1 MPRHLEGNSALKKRP
16 VRGSGSGGGGSG
28 SGGFDKDQDSASIQ
42 PGPTTSSQALDEE
55 NDQNAR
61 MYAEAR
67 VFLILTA
74 ISLVGSFFVAGGPQ
88 HLHKMCDLRGW
99 IKRPALR
106 LDETRALLVV
116 GTMGSG
122 TTQMAHKLT
131 QLGLEVGHEDS
142 DSREVLVR
150 DGTVSW
156 AHGMRFLGGHL
167 TNDVVERQR
176 VIDGLCSKPR
186 FQVWSSTMFDAS
198 LGVCK
203 RAHNH
208 WWDDC
213 WRSECRRIASA
224 ELGCAL
230 APSDGQRRC
239 TSPFAKTLLQV
250 RHPLKTIATLA
261 KVFCRNDTV
270 AAADVSRQLNA
281 THWLLPTPAVVDTGR
296 DVDAKPHGEC
306 TRRFGWYVVDYIRA
320 IQPHVDAWY
329 RVEDTSACKV
339 LELAGVLAKT
349 GVGGGGGY
357 VPSESPVPPYVAS
370 DVAAACDRGED
381 DGKRLNSRNTGPNR
395 FVVTL
400 ARLSAS
406 DAKLGEAVSALGA
419 ELGYG
424 AMQ

>member
-1 MPRHLEGNSALKKRP
+1 MRLER
-16 VRGSGSGGGGSG
+16 V
-28 SGGFDKDQDSASIQ
+28 DQ
-42 PGPTTSSQALDEE
+42 
-55 NDQNAR
+55 
-61 MYAEAR
+61 
-67 VFLILTA
+67 
-74 ISLVGSFFVAGGPQ
+74 
-88 HLHKMCDLRGW
+88 
-99 IKRPALR
+99 
-106 LDETRALLVV
+106 
-116 GTMGSG
+116 
-122 TTQMAHKLT
+122 
-131 QLGLEVGHEDS
+131 
-142 DSREVLVR
+142 
-150 DGTVSW
+150 
-156 AHGMRFLGGHL
+156 
-167 TNDVVERQR
+167 
-176 VIDGLCSKPR
+176 
-186 FQVWSSTMFDAS
+186 
-198 LGVCK
+198 
-203 RAHNH
+203 
-208 WWDDC
+208 
-213 WRSECRRIASA
+213 
-224 ELGCAL
+224 
-230 APSDGQRRC
+230 
-239 TSPFAKTLLQV
+239 
-250 RHPLKTIATLA
+250 IATLA

-296 DVDAKPHGEC
+296 DVDVKPHGEC